1 MDALLK
7 AIKVA
12 GSQAELAR
20 LIGAAGQSTVGNWL
34 RRGGTVPVEYC
45 ARVELATGIS
55 RQELRPDDYWVIWPE
70 LARKW
75 AGARSRCSEPQER
88 T

>member
-1 MDALLK
+1 MKALNK

-34 RRGGTVPVEYC
+34 NRGGVVPVEYC
-45 ARVELATGIS
+45 ARVEKVTGVT
-55 RQELRPDDYWVIWPE
+55 RQELRPKDYAIIWPE
-70 LARKW
+70 LADSRKHKP
-75 AGARSRCSEPQER
+75 AHQEQ
-88 T
+88 